1 MSHYRNILASS
12 ESQQDDQLLETDI
25 MRFMAIIGIVFWI
38 IFSLVKML
46 PEEEIAV
53 AEVVESMPIAMTA
66 DEVAVEEKQNEDLV
80 SITET
85 VAPVVMVDKEIVSS
99 EDSERENKVPPMQ
112 SAPGLHLQFASR
124 DSIQRLMEEGRIKL
138 FASAKS
144 DGFELM
150 FAGRVIGGEIT
161 FIGEQQLPDSLWQIS
176 SGPDHDYFLA
186 NLAETFPAISS
197 FPEKVIF
204 VSFIDEK
211 LEKEME
217 KTFLQLQ
224 QDGENG
230 ILSVSG
236 NGQVVFLPAKKV
248 TERERVS
255 RVVKNKK
262 VLALLLL
269 AASKKGAL

>member
-1 MSHYRNILASS
+1 MSHYRNILAGS
-12 ESQQDDQLLETDI
+12 ENQQDDQLLETDI
-25 MRFMAIIGIVFWI
+25 MRFMAIIGIVFWM

-46 PEEEIAV
+46 PEEEIVV
-53 AEVVESMPIAMTA
+53 AEVVESTPITMTA
-66 DEVAVEEKQNEDLV
+66 DEVAVEKKQNKDLV
-80 SITET
+80 PITET

-99 EDSERENKVPPMQ
+99 ENSERENKVPAMQ
-112 SAPGLHLQFASR
+112 SAPGLHLQFTNR

-150 FAGRVIGGEIT
+150 FAGRVIGGKIT

-186 NLAETFPAISS
+186 NLAETFPTISS

-204 VSFIDEK
+204 VSFVDEK

-217 KTFLQLQ
+217 ETFLRLQ
-224 QDGENG
+224 QDGKNG
-230 ILSVSG
+230 VLSVSG
-236 NGQVVFLPAKKV
+236 NGQVVFQPAEKAA
-248 TERERVS
+248 ERERVS
-255 RVVKNKK
+255 RVVRNKK

-269 AASKKGAL
+269 ASSKKGAL